1 MTERKKF
8 CEWLNSIKLPDG
20 YASNLARCVNV
31 NDGKISGMKSHDYHV
46 FLQRLLA
53 ATSLGYLKKDLYI
66 VLSELS
72 SFFKDLCSNT
82 MDRAMLKKLQTDI
95 ILILCK
101 LEMTYPPSFFVI
113 MVHLPIH
120 LPREVELG
128 GLVHYRWMYF
138 IERYW
143 NIISIYYC

>member
-1 MTERKKF
+1 MF

-20 YASNLARCVNV
+20 YASNISQCVNI
-31 NDGKISGMKSHDYHV
+31 NDCKISGMKSPDYHI
-46 FLQRLLA
+46 FLQRLLPTA
-53 ATSLGYLKKDLYI
+53 SHGYLKKDLYN

-72 SFFKDLCSNT
+72 FFFRDLCSKT
-82 MDRAMLKKLQTDI
+82 LDKATVKKLQEGI

-128 GLVHYRWMYF
+128 GPVHYRWMYF
-138 IERYW
+138 IER
-143 NIISIYYC
+143 